1 MIDIKCHSDRIQ
13 NDREEVTYHVTDNA
27 IYGFGMRV
35 WGGQKIFGITHSY
48 QKDTILYIGISVISN
63 IHLTKSLF

>member
-1 MIDIKCHSDRIQ
+1 MIDIKFHSDRIQ

-27 IYGFGMRV
+27 IFGFGM
-35 WGGQKIFGITHSY
+35 GGGAKTIFGITHSY
-48 QKDTILYIGISVISN
+48 QKDTILYIVISVISN